1 MNEVTQALDAINQGD
16 PGAAAQLLP
25 LIYAELRRL
34 AAAYLAREGPGH
46 TLQPTALVHEAYL
59 RLVGTADQRRWND
72 RGHFFRAAAQ
82 AMRRILVDS
91 ARRKQSLKHGGA
103 AQKLGLEEY
112 DVPVAPPP
120 EELLALDEALTRL
133 AAHDADAARVV
144 DLHFFAGFSIEDAAE
159 VLGMSRATA
168 YRQWAYARAWLHAE
182 LGGEGNAPAW

>member
-1 MNEVTQALDAINQGD
+1 MNEVTQVLDAINQGD

-25 LIYAELRRL
+25 LIYAELRGL